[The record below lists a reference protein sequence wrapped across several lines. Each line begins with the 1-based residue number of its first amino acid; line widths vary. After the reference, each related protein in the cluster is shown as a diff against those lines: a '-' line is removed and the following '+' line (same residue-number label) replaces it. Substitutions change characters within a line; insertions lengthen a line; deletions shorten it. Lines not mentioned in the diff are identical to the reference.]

1 MKKILSVLLVL
12 TLVFSLAACGGG
24 GSSSG
29 GNSGGG
35 SGTPAVSDVLYHS
48 YGQQPYVTL
57 DPRSEN
63 SNGVMV
69 LNNVYETLTYY
80 NDQTGEVEPML
91 ATSWEAKDDGLT
103 WVFQVRDDVTFHDG
117 TQMTAQNVVNSIQNT
132 IDLGMG
138 AAYIWDAVESIEAT
152 GDYEVTFK
160 LSYSAPIDII
170 ASAAY
175 AAFVVSDAA
184 LEHETEWFNE
194 GNDGGTGPYM
204 IAQAAKDS
212 VVLKAYEDYR
222 DGWADNKYKN
232 VLIKETAESSARR
245 QLLETGEAQITDGL
259 AATDIKAMREET
271 DVLTIQEFGTYTN
284 TILFLNHDCEPCNNA
299 DFRRALAYAFP
310 YEETINDVIEGNAE
324 EASGLVTR
332 GLWGHDDSIGSYETD
347 LDKAKECLDASGLD
361 YDGMNISL
369 TYATGVGEYDSLC
382 QLYQVNLKKLGINLE
397 LTPMEWDSQWDKAR
411 ATKPEDRQ
419 DIFLMQWWPD
429 YADPVSW
436 FTSLVHSEDE
446 IYFNLAYIADE
457 NYDALIDD
465 AVANTANDRDKAEQ
479 QYIDIQKQLFDN
491 ADLIPMYDMIHVYAI
506 SNNISGVYENPAYPT
521 CIRYYDVT
529 KN

>member
-1 MKKILSVLLVL
+1 MKKLLAIILILSMVAC
-12 TLVFSLAACGGG
+12 FSACGGG
-24 GSSSG
+24 S
-29 GNSGGG
+29 G
-35 SGTPAVSDVLYHS
+35 SGDGSQTATDVLYHS
-48 YGQQPYVTL
+48 YGLQPYVTL

-80 NDQTGEVEPML
+80 NDQTGEVEPLL
-91 ATSWEAKDDGLT
+91 ATSWEEKDEGLT

-117 TQMTAQNVVNSIQNT
+117 TPMTAQNVANSINAT
-132 IDLGMG
+132 IEMGMG
-138 AAYIWDAVESIEAT
+138 ASYIWDAVESVEAT

-160 LSYSAPIDII
+160 LSYAAPIDII

-184 LEHETEWFNE
+184 LENDTEWFNE

-204 IAQAAKDS
+204 IAQATGDS
-212 VVLKAYEDYR
+212 VVLKAYDGYR
-222 DGWADNKYKN
+222 GGWQDNQFKN

-245 QLLETGEAQITDGL
+245 QLLETGEAQITVDL

-271 DVLTIQEFGTYTN
+271 DLMTMLDTSTYTN
-284 TILFLNHDCEPCNNA
+284 TILFLNHDTEPCNNA
-299 DFRRALAYAFP
+299 DFRRGLAYAFP
-310 YEETINDVIEGNAE
+310 YQETINDVIEGNAE
-324 EASGLVTR
+324 EPSGLVTR
-332 GLWGHDDSIGSYETD
+332 GLWGHDDSIGCYETD
-347 LDKAKECLDASGLD
+347 LDKAKEYFDKSGID
-361 YDGMNISL
+361 YNGMTLSM
-369 TYATGVGEYDSLC
+369 TYSTGTGEYDSLC
-382 QLYQVNLKKLGINLE
+382 QLYQVNLKKLGIDLKLE
-397 LTPMEWDSQWDKAR
+397 PMEWDSQWDRAK

-446 IYFNLAYIADE
+446 IYFNLSYIKDE
-457 NYDALIDD
+457 NYDALIDE
-465 AVANTANDRDKAEQ
+465 AIANTVTDRDKAEQ
-479 QYIDIQKQLFDN
+479 NYIEIQKQIFEN
-491 ADLIPMYDMIHVYAI
+491 ADLIPIYDLIHIFAV
-506 SNNISGVYENPAYPT
+506 SNSVSGVYENPAYNT
-521 CIRYYDVT
+521 CVRYYNVT